1 MKNRR
6 TPTDIERQ
14 QLGEE
19 ERIEALTQGL
29 LDEGQPQEQAQQIA
43 TNTVQRDHWYT
54 ITPSQVDGYRMFS
67 VKGIGGVLN
76 VRLNINNNIYELI
89 SQIDREAEENENEV
103 ARDAAI
109 VIRAMILSWAR
120 MEDGTEDRDRRME
133 LQGLSERWG
142 RAVHHVLRGA
152 GKTSAI
158 REP

>member
-1 MKNRR
+1 
-6 TPTDIERQ
+6 
-14 QLGEE
+14 
-19 ERIEALTQGL
+19 
-29 LDEGQPQEQAQQIA
+29 
-43 TNTVQRDHWYT
+43 
-54 ITPSQVDGYRMFS
+54 MFS

-142 RAVHHVLRGA
+142 RAVHQVLA
-152 GKTSAI
+152 ELGKRPLSASV
-158 REP
+158 E